1 MGAFLLLSLLIS
13 SPLVHAEVEDNFP
26 RLTGGDVTPDSDV
39 WGSTFTFAVTY
50 TDNDNGLPAAGW
62 PKLSIDNE
70 TPGRTMSEVNPAD
83 NDTTDGKVYRHYWTT
98 TKDNVGVDNF
108 YFYVENARD
117 PTTGV
122 YSGLTVAK
130 KSTSL
135 ACEVDNPE
143 PASGENVTFSGR
155 LTSSDNQGAPDENL
169 VLYKVLY
176 GDDVR
181 VDSVATDENGYF
193 SLSIEAPSPGV
204 FFYRVEFSGDD
215 YYEESSP
222 SSLHVNTLNE
232 SLVFGVPAVVL
243 LVATLLI
250 FLLSRK
256 MVRAHY
262 LKPVLLGFI
271 VGFFL
276 SFFMLAAF
284 LVLALA
290 GGIAGYLSAKRIRGW
305 TRHLRV
311 GCMTGL
317 LFVLMAGFSFI
328 ITVESPETFFMYSVS
343 QSYLLASLLVQV
355 LFYASLTGLAAVIG
369 GMLRGEPKSQEAE
382 ETSPAKP

>member
-1 MGAFLLLSLLIS
+1 MGIFLLLSLLIS
-13 SPLVHAEVEDNFP
+13 SPRAYAEVEDNFP
-26 RLTGGDVTPDSDV
+26 RLTGGEVTPDSDV
-39 WGSTFTFAVTY
+39 WGSTFTFEVTY

-83 NDTTDGKVYRHYWTT
+83 NDTTDGKVYREYWTPAG
-98 TKDNVGVDNF
+98 DDVGTHDF
-108 YFYVENARD
+108 YFYADNARD
-117 PTTGV
+117 PTTGI
-122 YSGLTVAK
+122 YSGPTVGK
-130 KSTSL
+130 KPTSL
-135 ACEVDNPE
+135 VCEVDNPE

-155 LTSSDNQGAPDENL
+155 LTSDDNRGVPDENL

-181 VDSVATDENGYF
+181 VDSVVTDENGYF
-193 SLSIEAPSPGV
+193 SLSIAAPSPGV
-204 FFYRVEFSGDD
+204 FFYRIEFSGDD
-215 YYEESSP
+215 YYEESGP
-222 SSLHVNTLNE
+222 SRLYVNTLNE
-232 SLVFGVPAVVL
+232 SLIFGVSAVVL
-243 LVATLLI
+243 LAATLLI
-250 FLLSRK
+250 FLLSRR

-284 LVLALA
+284 IVLALA
-290 GGIAGYLSAKRIRGW
+290 GGIAGYLSAKKIRGW

-317 LFVLMAGFSFI
+317 LFVLMSGFSFI
-328 ITVESPETFFMYSVS
+328 ITIESSETFFMYSMS

-369 GMLRGEPKSQEAE
+369 GMLRGEPRSQEAE

>member
-1 MGAFLLLSLLIS
+1 MGVFLLLSLLIS
-13 SPLVHAEVEDNFP
+13 SPLAHAEEDDNFP
-26 RLTGGDVTPDSDV
+26 RLTGGKVTPDSDV
-39 WGSTFTFAVTY
+39 WGSTFTFEVTY
-50 TDNDNGLPAAGW
+50 TDNDNGLPSAGW

-83 NDTTDGKVYRHYWTT
+83 NDTTDGKVYRGYWTPT
-98 TKDNVGVDNF
+98 ENDVGAHDF
-108 YFYVENARD
+108 YFYVDNARD
-117 PTTGV
+117 PATGM
-122 YSGLTVAK
+122 YSGPTVGK
-130 KSTSL
+130 KPTSL
-135 ACEVDNPE
+135 VCEVDNPE

-155 LTSSDNQGAPDENL
+155 LTSDDNQGVPDENL

-181 VDSVATDENGYF
+181 IDSVATDENGYF
-193 SLSIEAPSPGV
+193 SLSIAAPSPGV
-204 FFYRVEFSGDD
+204 SFYRVEFSGDN
-215 YYEESSP
+215 YYEGSRS
-222 SSLHVNTLNE
+222 SSLHVNTLDE
-232 SLVFGVPAVVL
+232 TLVFSVSAVVL
-243 LVATLLI
+243 LAAALLI
-250 FLLSRK
+250 FLLSRR

-284 LVLALA
+284 IVLALA

-311 GCMTGL
+311 GCITGL

-369 GMLRGEPKSQEAE
+369 GMLRGGPKPQEAE